1 MDPTRLAQLKDY
13 VKQSRDAGQTYDQ
26 VRAAIL
32 GGGWTDDEVNEY
44 LPLAW
49 AETEPVMAAPPAVAP
64 PVVAPATPVV
74 APTYAAPAAPAYAAP
89 AAAPAYA
96 AGPAPA
102 GSGLGA
108 WISSAWEM
116 YTDAVGPI
124 LGGAIIGALVSVVTL
139 GICLPPLTVGLYRMI
154 LKRHDEKPFAA
165 GDVFEG
171 FRYFW
176 SAWGV
181 FLVVFAASLVVALPF
196 GLIVAFAAKGDSN
209 AAQGLAVLVNGVQ
222 IVISFVVSTLALFAM
237 PLIADDRG
245 GAIAAITTSFNTAR
259 ADFFN
264 LLIAVVVAQIIGVAG
279 GVACGVGA
287 LFTAPLTPCIIAVI
301 YRSRFPA
308 GTMQV

>member
-1 MDPTRLAQLKDY
+1 
-13 VKQSRDAGQTYDQ
+13 
-26 VRAAIL
+26 
-32 GGGWTDDEVNEY
+32 
-44 LPLAW
+44 
-49 AETEPVMAAPPAVAP
+49 
-64 PVVAPATPVV
+64 
-74 APTYAAPAAPAYAAP
+74 
-89 AAAPAYA
+89 
-96 AGPAPA
+96 
-102 GSGLGA
+102 
-108 WISSAWEM
+108 M